1 MLQSLQEVDM
11 NQTLKSAALPSGQRL
26 QIVQG
31 DITIEQVDAIV
42 NAANH
47 HLQHGAGVAGAIS
60 AKGGPVIQAESDA
73 WVRAHGPVTHAN
85 PAYTSA
91 GDLPARYVIHAVG
104 PMWGEGEEEAKLY
117 QAIQGTLYTA
127 DQLGLESISM
137 PAISTGIFGFPKD
150 QAAQVIFTSIRDYFQ
165 DNPQSGLKD
174 IRLALYDQPTVD
186 VFEQVW
192 EQILEG

>member
-1 MLQSLQEVDM
+1 M
-11 NQTLKSAALPSGQRL
+11 NKTLKSTAFPSGQRL

-47 HLQHGAGVAGAIS
+47 HLQHGGGVAHAIS
-60 AKGGPVIQAESDA
+60 VKGGPVIQEESDA
-73 WVRAHGPVTHAN
+73 WVRTHGPVTHTK

-91 GDLPARYVIHAVG
+91 GDLPARYVIHTVG

-127 DQLGLESISM
+127 DQLGLESICM

-150 QAAQVIFTSIRDYFQ
+150 QAAKVIFTSIRDYFQ
-165 DNPQSGLKD
+165 DNPKSGLQD
-174 IRLALYDQPTVD
+174 IRLALYDQPTVE
-186 VFEQVW
+186 VFIQVW
-192 EQILEG
+192 EEIIGRESRVESREQ